1 MKRSAERWLIL
12 ADGVV
17 VGVEYNNERK
27 AWYKANI
34 YAYECEQQDEP
45 YFPKMTVEREEIDPE

>member
-17 VGVEYNNERK
+17 VGVEYSSELKARRK
-27 AWYKANI
+27 AI
-34 YAYECEQQDEP
+34 LYAYECEYQDEP
-45 YFPKMTVEREEIDPE
+45 YFPKMTVKREEIDPE

>member
-17 VGVEYNNERK
+17 VGVEYSSEFKARRK
-27 AWYKANI
+27 ANL

-45 YFPKMTVEREEIDPE
+45 YFPKMTVEREEIDHE

>member
-17 VGVEYNNERK
+17 VGVEYSSEIKAWRK
-27 AWYKANI
+27 ARVYE
-34 YAYECEQQDEP
+34 YECSQQDEP
-45 YFPKMTVEREEIDPE
+45 YFPKMTVEREEIDSE